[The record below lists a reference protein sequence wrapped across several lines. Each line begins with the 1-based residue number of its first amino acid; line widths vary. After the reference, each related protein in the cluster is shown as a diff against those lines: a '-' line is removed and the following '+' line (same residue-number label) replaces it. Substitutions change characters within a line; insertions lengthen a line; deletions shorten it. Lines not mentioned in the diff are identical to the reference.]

1 MGCKY
6 CTSGLGR
13 MCQGPNGIDDLEAA
27 CTCECH
33 AENRLEFQEEEEMS
47 ELYEYER
54 YGYDGDRPCAYFDDL
69 DVITCPR
76 CGDGDI
82 LPGERVCGRCRDEI
96 LSNEG

>member
-1 MGCKY
+1 MSKHTWSGFRVFSTEFKEDTSMKLKQGT
-6 CTSGLGR
+6 CTLRGVV
-13 MCQGPNGIDDLEAA
+13 
-27 CTCECH
+27 
-33 AENRLEFQEEEEMS
+33 MS

-82 LPGERVCGRCRDEI
+82 LPGERVCGRCRDEM